1 MSSSYSKLQEALN
14 RLHKRRHCYTGIKY
28 AAGIF
33 YVLLLCTTVVG
44 NTLAATLT
52 GIFSNESATSADSSN
67 DTSISAGS
75 GSSNQTSLSGG
86 FIAVLV
92 LNCFSAVFT
101 VLMPFVCWC
110 VKTNSENEKETYDA
124 IEKIRAT
131 HSETVDIPELPLDQ
145 PFPEE
150 PQNEEEAL

>member
-1 MSSSYSKLQEALN
+1 M
-14 RLHKRRHCYTGIKY
+14 
-28 AAGIF
+28 
-33 YVLLLCTTVVG
+33 
-44 NTLAATLT
+44 AATLT

-86 FIAVLV
+86 FVAVLV
-92 LNCFSAVFT
+92 LNCFSAVVT

-124 IEKIRAT
+124 IEK
-131 HSETVDIPELPLDQ
+131 
-145 PFPEE
+145 
-150 PQNEEEAL
+150 NESYTQ